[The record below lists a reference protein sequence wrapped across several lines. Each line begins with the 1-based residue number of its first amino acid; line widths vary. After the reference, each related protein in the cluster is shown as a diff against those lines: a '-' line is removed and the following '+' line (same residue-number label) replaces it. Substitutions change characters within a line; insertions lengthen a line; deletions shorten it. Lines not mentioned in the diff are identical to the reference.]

1 LAAAQVGISTTGH
14 NIANAGTAGYNRQ
27 VVLQS
32 ANAPQLLGG
41 SFVGQGVSISQIQR
55 QYDAFISQQVNATQT
70 TKNQADAYYSQ
81 IQQINNLIADPTA
94 GVTPALQVFHI
105 YTKSFCESERNC
117 RCSSTSGGLSSAQSL
132 AGRFNSLQTRLDE
145 IRQNV
150 NGQIGGAI
158 TAINTYASQV
168 ANLNETI
175 AKSVSTTGSPPMTY
189 LISATS

>member
-1 LAAAQVGISTTGH
+1 MGTNILNIGQTALAAAQVGISTTGH

-81 IQQINNLIADPTA
+81 IQQINNLVADPTA
-94 GVTPALQVFHI
+94 GVTPALQEF
-105 YTKSFCESERNC
+105 F
-117 RCSSTSGGLSSAQSL
+117 TSIQNLSASPNGTAGAAARQAVLSSAQSL

-145 IRQNV
+145 IDRTSTVRLAVRSPQS
-150 NGQIGGAI
+150 IRMRR
-158 TAINTYASQV
+158 
-168 ANLNETI
+168 
-175 AKSVSTTGSPPMTY
+175 KSP
-189 LISATS
+189 I